1 MDNIKDD
8 EIDLV
13 EILKKIY
20 KSRKFILIISFSF
33 ALLGVAVA
41 LQSPIKFSSETIFIT
56 HNQESNS
63 SSLSGVASL
72 VGINLGASNFGGEI
86 IPSSMYP
93 QVTQSPKFK
102 RLLLNS
108 NIDFD
113 NKINLKQYLIDYYKL
128 NTENDKIN
136 SDLYVSELENDCFN
150 IIDEIISVNVNQKDG
165 FISLSATLPVAEYS
179 TNLTINAKEILQEI
193 IINNKI
199 ESANQ
204 NLIFSQQQ
212 LKEKKL
218 IFDEIQAKLAYF
230 SDSNLNSVNSFVI
243 NERDKLE
250 AEFQIINAVVTEL
263 SKQVEQVKLQ
273 VSKDTPV
280 FSTIKEAVIPIQRTS
295 PKRTQ
300 LVIIFGFIGLVIST
314 GFILIK
320 DLLLDVFNKIK
331 SE

>member
-20 KSRKFILIISFSF
+20 KSRKIILIISFSF
-33 ALLGVAVA
+33 ALIGVAVA
-41 LQSPIKFSSETIFIT
+41 MLSPIKFSSETIFIT
-56 HNQESNS
+56 QNQESNS

-72 VGINLGASNFGGEI
+72 VGINLGASNFGGE

-136 SDLYVSELENDCFN
+136 SDLYVSELENDCFK

-165 FISLSATLPVAEYS
+165 FITLSSTLPVAEYS
-179 TNLTINAKEILQEI
+179 AILTKKAKEILQEI
-193 IINNKI
+193 IIKNKI

-212 LKEKKL
+212 LEEKKL

-243 NERDKLE
+243 NERNKLE
-250 AEFQIINAVVTEL
+250 AEFQIISAVVTEL

-280 FSTIKEAVIPIQRTS
+280 FSTIKEAVIPIERTS

-300 LVIIFGFIGLVIST
+300 LVIIFGFIGFVIST
-314 GFILIK
+314 GFILTK
-320 DLLLDVFNKIK
+320 DILFDVFKEVK
-331 SE
+331 SK

>member
-1 MDNIKDD
+1 MDNIKDE

-13 EILKKIY
+13 EILKNIY
-20 KSRKFILIISFSF
+20 KSRIFILIISFSF
-33 ALLGVAVA
+33 ALIGVAVA
-41 LQSPIKFSSETIFIT
+41 MLSPIKFSSETIFIT
-56 HNQESNS
+56 QNQESNS

-72 VGINLGASNFGGEI
+72 VGINLGASNFGGE

-136 SDLYVSELENDCFN
+136 SDLYVSELENACFE
-150 IIDEIISVNVNQKDG
+150 IINEIISVDVNMKDG
-165 FISLSATLPVAEYS
+165 FITLSSTLPVAEYS
-179 TNLTINAKEILQEI
+179 AILTKKAKEILQEI
-193 IINNKI
+193 IINNRI

-212 LKEKKL
+212 LEEKKL

-280 FSTIKEAVIPIQRTS
+280 FSTIKEAVIPNKRTS

-300 LVIIFGFIGLVIST
+300 LVIIFGFIGVVIST
-314 GFILIK
+314 GFILTK
-320 DLLLDVFNKIK
+320 DILFDVFNEVK
-331 SE
+331 SK

>member
-1 MDNIKDD
+1 MDNIKDE

-41 LQSPIKFSSETIFIT
+41 MLSPIKFSSETIFIT
-56 HNQESNS
+56 QNQESNS

-72 VGINLGASNFGGEI
+72 VGINLGVSNFGGE

-136 SDLYVSELENDCFN
+136 SDLYVSELENTCFE
-150 IIDEIISVNVNQKDG
+150 IINEIISVNVNQKDG
-165 FISLSATLPVAEYS
+165 FITLSSTLPVAEYS
-179 TNLTINAKEILQEI
+179 AILTKKAKEILQEI

-212 LKEKKL
+212 LEEKKL

-280 FSTIKEAVIPIQRTS
+280 FSTIKEAVIPNKRTS

-300 LVIIFGFIGLVIST
+300 LVIIFGFLGLVIST
-314 GFILIK
+314 GFILTK
-320 DLLLDVFNKIK
+320 DILFDIFDEVK
-331 SE
+331 S

>member
-1 MDNIKDD
+1 MENIKDD

-20 KSRKFILIISFSF
+20 KSKKIILIISFF
-33 ALLGVAVA
+33 IALLGVAVA
-41 LQSPIKFSSETIFIT
+41 LLSPVKYSSETIFIT
-56 HNQESNS
+56 QNQESNS

-72 VGINLGASNFGGEI
+72 VGINLGTSNFGGE

-93 QVTQSPKFK
+93 QVSNSPKFK

-108 NIDFD
+108 YIDFD

-128 NTENDKIN
+128 NIENDKIN
-136 SDLYVSELENDCFN
+136 SDLYVSELENDCFK
-150 IIDEIISVNVNQKDG
+150 IIDKIITININQKDG
-165 FISLSATLPVAEYS
+165 FISLSSTLTVAEYS
-179 TNLTINAKEILQEI
+179 ANLTINAKEILQEI
-193 IINNKI
+193 IIDNKI

-212 LKEKKL
+212 LEEKKL

-263 SKQVEQVKLQ
+263 SKQVEQAKLQ

-280 FSTIKEAVIPIQRTS
+280 FSTIKEAVIPVERTS

-300 LVIIFGFIGLVIST
+300 IVLIFGFTGLIISIISVLISQPLKK
-314 GFILIK
+314 ILLQIQSK
-320 DLLLDVFNKIK
+320 
-331 SE
+331 

>member
-1 MDNIKDD
+1 MDNIKDE

-20 KSRKFILIISFSF
+20 KSRIFILIISFSF
-33 ALLGVAVA
+33 ALIGVAVA
-41 LQSPIKFSSETIFIT
+41 MLSPIKFSSETIFIT
-56 HNQESNS
+56 QNQESNS

-72 VGINLGASNFGGEI
+72 VGINLGTSNFGGE

-136 SDLYVSELENDCFN
+136 SDLYVSELENDCFK

-204 NLIFSQQQ
+204 SLIFSQQQ

-280 FSTIKEAVIPIQRTS
+280 FSTIKEAVIPIKRTS

-300 LVIIFGFIGLVIST
+300 LVIIYFFIGLVIST
-314 GFILIK
+314 GFILTK
-320 DLLLDVFNKIK
+320 DLLLDIFNKIK

>member
-1 MDNIKDD
+1 MDNIKDE

-33 ALLGVAVA
+33 ALIGVAVA
-41 LQSPIKFSSETIFIT
+41 MLSPIKFSSETIFIT
-56 HNQESNS
+56 QNKESNS

-72 VGINLGASNFGGEI
+72 VGINLGVSNFGGE

-136 SDLYVSELENDCFN
+136 SDLYVSELENPCFE
-150 IIDEIISVNVNQKDG
+150 IINEIISVSVNQKDG
-165 FISLSATLPVAEYS
+165 FITLSSTLPVAEYS
-179 TNLTINAKEILQEI
+179 AILTKKAKEILQEI

-212 LKEKKL
+212 LEEKKL
-218 IFDEIQAKLAYF
+218 IFDKIQAKLAYF

-280 FSTIKEAVIPIQRTS
+280 FSTIKEAVIPNKRTS

-300 LVIIFGFIGLVIST
+300 LVIIFGFLGLVIST
-314 GFILIK
+314 GFILTK
-320 DLLLDVFNKIK
+320 DILFDVFDEIK
-331 SE
+331 S

>member
-1 MDNIKDD
+1 MENIKDD
-8 EIDLV
+8 EIDFI

-20 KSRKFILIISFSF
+20 KSKKIILIISFFF
-33 ALLGVAVA
+33 ALLGFAVA
-41 LQSPIKFSSETIFIT
+41 LISTVKYSSETIFIT
-56 HNQESNS
+56 QNQESNS

-72 VGINLGASNFGGEI
+72 VGINLGTSNFGGE

-93 QVTQSPKFK
+93 QVSNSPKFK

-108 NIDFD
+108 YIDFD

-128 NTENDKIN
+128 NIENDKIN
-136 SDLYVSELENDCFN
+136 SDLYISELENDCFK
-150 IIDEIISVNVNQKDG
+150 IIDKIITINVNQKDG
-165 FISLSATLPVAEYS
+165 FISLLSTLPVAEYS
-179 TNLTINAKEILQEI
+179 ANLTINAKEILQDI
-193 IINNKI
+193 IIDNKI

-212 LKEKKL
+212 LEEKKL

-243 NERDKLE
+243 NERNKLE

-263 SKQVEQVKLQ
+263 SKQVEQAKLQ

-280 FSTIKEAVIPIQRTS
+280 FSTIKEAVIPVERTS

-300 LVIIFGFIGLVIST
+300 IVLIFGFTGLIISIISVLI
-314 GFILIK
+314 FQPLRKILLEIQSK
-320 DLLLDVFNKIK
+320 
-331 SE
+331 

>member
-41 LQSPIKFSSETIFIT
+41 MLSPIKFSSETIFIT
-56 HNQESNS
+56 QNQESNS

-72 VGINLGASNFGGEI
+72 VGINLGASNFGGE

-280 FSTIKEAVIPIQRTS
+280 FSTIKEAVIPINRTS

-300 LVIIFGFIGLVIST
+300 LIIIFGFIGFVISI
-314 GFILIK
+314 GIILTK
-320 DLLLDVFNKIK
+320 DILFDVFKEVK
-331 SE
+331 SK

>member
-41 LQSPIKFSSETIFIT
+41 MLSPIKFSSETIFIT
-56 HNQESNS
+56 QNQESNS

-72 VGINLGASNFGGEI
+72 VGINLGTSNFGGE

-136 SDLYVSELENDCFN
+136 SDLYVSELENDCFE
-150 IIDEIISVNVNQKDG
+150 IIDEIISVNVDQKDG
-165 FISLSATLPVAEYS
+165 FISLSSTLAVAEYS

-199 ESANQ
+199 ESANR

-212 LKEKKL
+212 LEQKKL

-230 SDSNLNSVNSFVI
+230 SNSNLNSVNSFVI
-243 NERDKLE
+243 NEKDKLE

-280 FSTIKEAVIPIQRTS
+280 FSTIKEAVIPNKRTS

-300 LVIIFGFIGLVIST
+300 LVIIFGFLGLVIST
-314 GFILIK
+314 GFILTK
-320 DLLLDVFNKIK
+320 DMLFDVFDEVK
-331 SE
+331 S

>member
-1 MDNIKDD
+1 MENIKDD
-8 EIDLV
+8 EIDFI

-20 KSRKFILIISFSF
+20 KSKKIILIISFFF
-33 ALLGVAVA
+33 ALLGVTVA
-41 LQSPIKFSSETIFIT
+41 LQSPVKYSSETIFIT
-56 HNQESNS
+56 QNQESNS

-72 VGINLGASNFGGEI
+72 VGINLGTSNFGGE

-93 QVTQSPKFK
+93 QVSNSPKFK

-108 NIDFD
+108 YIDFD

-128 NTENDKIN
+128 NIENDKIN
-136 SDLYVSELENDCFN
+136 SDLYVSKLENECFN
-150 IIDEIISVNVNQKDG
+150 IIAKIITININQKDG
-165 FISLSATLPVAEYS
+165 FISLSSTLPVAEYS
-179 TNLTINAKEILQEI
+179 ANLTINAKEILQDI
-193 IINNKI
+193 IIDNKI

-212 LKEKKL
+212 LEEKKL

-243 NERDKLE
+243 NERNKLE

-263 SKQVEQVKLQ
+263 SKQVEQAKLQ

-280 FSTIKEAVIPIQRTS
+280 FSTIKEAVIPVERTS

-300 LVIIFGFIGLVIST
+300 IVLIFGFIGLIISIISVLI
-314 GFILIK
+314 FQPLKKILLEIQSK
-320 DLLLDVFNKIK
+320 
-331 SE
+331 

>member
-1 MDNIKDD
+1 MDNIKDE

-33 ALLGVAVA
+33 ALIGVAVA
-41 LQSPIKFSSETIFIT
+41 MLSPIKFSSETIFIT
-56 HNQESNS
+56 QNQESNS

-72 VGINLGASNFGGEI
+72 VGINLGVSNFGGE

-136 SDLYVSELENDCFN
+136 SDLYVSELENACFE
-150 IIDEIISVNVNQKDG
+150 IINEIISVDVNQKDG
-165 FISLSATLPVAEYS
+165 FITLSSTLPVAEYS
-179 TNLTINAKEILQEI
+179 AILTKKAKEILQEI
-193 IINNKI
+193 IINNRI

-212 LKEKKL
+212 LEEKKL

-280 FSTIKEAVIPIQRTS
+280 FSTIKEAVIPNKRTS
-295 PKRTQ
+295 PNRTQ
-300 LVIIFGFIGLVIST
+300 LVIIFGFIGVVIST
-314 GFILIK
+314 VFILTK
-320 DLLLDVFNKIK
+320 DILFDVFNEVK
-331 SE
+331 SK

>member
-1 MDNIKDD
+1 MDNIKDE

-20 KSRKFILIISFSF
+20 KSRKFILIISFFF

-41 LQSPIKFSSETIFIT
+41 LLSPVKYSSETIFIT
-56 HNQESNS
+56 QNQESNS

-72 VGINLGASNFGGEI
+72 VGINLGASNFGGDL
-86 IPSSMYP
+86 PSSMYP

-136 SDLYVSELENDCFN
+136 SDLYVSELENTCFE
-150 IIDEIISVNVNQKDG
+150 IINEIISVNVNQKDG
-165 FISLSATLPVAEYS
+165 FITLSSTLPVAEYS
-179 TNLTINAKEILQEI
+179 AILTKKAKEILQEI

-212 LKEKKL
+212 LEEKKL

-280 FSTIKEAVIPIQRTS
+280 FSTIKEAVIPNKRTS

-300 LVIIFGFIGLVIST
+300 LVIIFGFLGLVIST
-314 GFILIK
+314 GFILTK
-320 DLLLDVFNKIK
+320 DMLFDVFDEVK
-331 SE
+331 S

>member
-1 MDNIKDD
+1 MENIKDD

-13 EILKKIY
+13 EILRKIY
-20 KSRKFILIISFSF
+20 KSKKIILIISFFF

-41 LQSPIKFSSETIFIT
+41 LISTVKYSSETIFIT
-56 HNQESNS
+56 QNQESNS

-72 VGINLGASNFGGEI
+72 VGINLGTSNFGGE

-93 QVTQSPKFK
+93 QVSNSPKFK

-108 NIDFD
+108 YIDFD

-136 SDLYVSELENDCFN
+136 SDLYISELENDCFK
-150 IIDEIISVNVNQKDG
+150 IIDKIITININQKDG
-165 FISLSATLPVAEYS
+165 FISLLSTLPVAEYS
-179 TNLTINAKEILQEI
+179 ANLTINAKEILQEI
-193 IINNKI
+193 IIDNKI

-212 LKEKKL
+212 LEEKKL

-243 NERDKLE
+243 NERGKLE
-250 AEFQIINAVVTEL
+250 AEFQIINAVV
-263 SKQVEQVKLQ
+263 
-273 VSKDTPV
+273 
-280 FSTIKEAVIPIQRTS
+280 
-295 PKRTQ
+295 
-300 LVIIFGFIGLVIST
+300 
-314 GFILIK
+314 
-320 DLLLDVFNKIK
+320 
-331 SE
+331 

>member
-1 MDNIKDD
+1 MDNIKDE

-41 LQSPIKFSSETIFIT
+41 LLSPIKFSSETIFIT
-56 HNQESNS
+56 QNQESNS

-72 VGINLGASNFGGEI
+72 VGINLGTSNFGGE

-218 IFDEIQAKLAYF
+218 IFDEIQAKLTYF

-243 NERDKLE
+243 NERDKLD
-250 AEFQIINAVVTEL
+250 AEFQIISAVVTEL

-280 FSTIKEAVIPIQRTS
+280 FSTIKEAVIPINRIS

-300 LVIIFGFIGLVIST
+300 LVIIFGFIGFILSSI
-314 GFILIK
+314 FILI
-320 DLLLDVFNKIK
+320 NESIK
-331 SE
+331 NIFLEIKNN

>member
-1 MDNIKDD
+1 MENIKDD

-20 KSRKFILIISFSF
+20 KSKKIILIISFF
-33 ALLGVAVA
+33 IALLGVAVA
-41 LQSPIKFSSETIFIT
+41 LLSPVKYSSETIFIT
-56 HNQESNS
+56 QNQESNS

-72 VGINLGASNFGGEI
+72 VGINLGTSNFGGE

-93 QVTQSPKFK
+93 QVSNSPKFK

-108 NIDFD
+108 YIDFD

-128 NTENDKIN
+128 NIENDKIN
-136 SDLYVSELENDCFN
+136 SDLYVSELENECFK
-150 IIDEIISVNVNQKDG
+150 IIDKIITININQKDG
-165 FISLSATLPVAEYS
+165 FISLSSTLTVAEYS
-179 TNLTINAKEILQEI
+179 ANLTINAKEILQEI
-193 IINNKI
+193 IIDNKI

-212 LKEKKL
+212 LEEKKL

-263 SKQVEQVKLQ
+263 SKQVEQAKLQ

-280 FSTIKEAVIPIQRTS
+280 FSTIKEAVIPVERTS

-300 LVIIFGFIGLVIST
+300 IVLIFGFTGLIISIISVLI
-314 GFILIK
+314 FQPLKKILVEIQSK
-320 DLLLDVFNKIK
+320 
-331 SE
+331 

>member
-41 LQSPIKFSSETIFIT
+41 MLSPIKFSSETIFIT
-56 HNQESNS
+56 QNQESNS

-72 VGINLGASNFGGEI
+72 VGINLGASNFGGE

-150 IIDEIISVNVNQKDG
+150 IINEIISVNVNQKDG
-165 FISLSATLPVAEYS
+165 FITLSSTLPVAEYS
-179 TNLTINAKEILQEI
+179 AILTKKAKEILQEI

-212 LKEKKL
+212 LEEKKL

-243 NERDKLE
+243 NEKDKLE

-280 FSTIKEAVIPIQRTS
+280 FSTIKEAVIPIKRTS

-300 LVIIFGFIGLVIST
+300 LVIIFGFLGLVIST
-314 GFILIK
+314 GFILAK
-320 DLLLDVFNKIK
+320 DILFDVFNEVK
-331 SE
+331 S

>member
-1 MDNIKDD
+1 MDNIKDE

-20 KSRKFILIISFSF
+20 KSRIFILIISFSF
-33 ALLGVAVA
+33 ALIGVAVA
-41 LQSPIKFSSETIFIT
+41 MLSPIKFSSETIFIT
-56 HNQESNS
+56 QNQESNS

-72 VGINLGASNFGGEI
+72 VGINLGASNFGGE

-250 AEFQIINAVVTEL
+250 AEFQIISAVVTEL

-280 FSTIKEAVIPIQRTS
+280 FSTIKEAVIPIERTS

>member
-1 MDNIKDD
+1 MDNIKDE

-20 KSRKFILIISFSF
+20 KSRIFILIISFSF
-33 ALLGVAVA
+33 ALIGVAVA
-41 LQSPIKFSSETIFIT
+41 MLSPIKFSSETIFIT
-56 HNQESNS
+56 QNQESNS
-63 SSLSGVASL
+63 SSISGVASL
-72 VGINLGASNFGGEI
+72 VGINLGASNFGGE

-204 NLIFSQQQ
+204 SLIFSQQQ

-250 AEFQIINAVVTEL
+250 AEFQIISAVVTEL

-280 FSTIKEAVIPIQRTS
+280 FSTIKEAVIPIERTS

>member
-1 MDNIKDD
+1 MDNIKDE

-41 LQSPIKFSSETIFIT
+41 MLSPIKFSSETIFIT
-56 HNQESNS
+56 QNQESNS

-72 VGINLGASNFGGEI
+72 VGINLGASNFGGE

-136 SDLYVSELENDCFN
+136 SDLYVSKLENHCFE
-150 IIDEIISVNVNQKDG
+150 IIDEIISVYVNQKDG
-165 FISLSATLPVAEYS
+165 FITLSSTLPVAEYS
-179 TNLTINAKEILQEI
+179 AILTKKAKEILQEI

-212 LKEKKL
+212 LEEKKL

-280 FSTIKEAVIPIQRTS
+280 FSTIKEATIPNLRHA
-295 PKRTQ
+295 PKRTKT
-300 LVIIFGFIGLVIST
+300 VIIFMLVGFISSL
-314 GFILIK
+314 FIILLK
-320 DLLLDVFNKIK
+320 DSFKKLYFDVVKF
-331 SE
+331 

>member
-1 MDNIKDD
+1 MDNIKDE

-33 ALLGVAVA
+33 ALIGVAVA
-41 LQSPIKFSSETIFIT
+41 MLSPIKFSSETIFIT
-56 HNQESNS
+56 QNQESNS

-72 VGINLGASNFGGEI
+72 VGINLGTSNFGGE

-136 SDLYVSELENDCFN
+136 SDLYVSELENDCFE

-165 FISLSATLPVAEYS
+165 FITLSSTLPVAEYS
-179 TNLTINAKEILQEI
+179 AILTKKAKEILQEI
-193 IINNKI
+193 IINNRI

-212 LKEKKL
+212 LEEKKL

-280 FSTIKEAVIPIQRTS
+280 FSTIKEAVIPNKRTS

-300 LVIIFGFIGLVIST
+300 LVIIFGFIGVVIST
-314 GFILIK
+314 VFILTK
-320 DLLLDVFNKIK
+320 DILFDVFNEVK
-331 SE
+331 SK

>member
-1 MDNIKDD
+1 MDNIKDE

-20 KSRKFILIISFSF
+20 KSRIFILIISFSF
-33 ALLGVAVA
+33 SLIGVAVA
-41 LQSPIKFSSETIFIT
+41 MLSPIKFSSETIFIT
-56 HNQESNS
+56 QNQESNS

-72 VGINLGASNFGGEI
+72 VGINLGASNFGGE

-128 NTENDKIN
+128 NTENNKIN
-136 SDLYVSELENDCFN
+136 SDLYVSELENACFK

-179 TNLTINAKEILQEI
+179 AILAKKAKEILQEI
-193 IINNKI
+193 IINNRI

-212 LKEKKL
+212 LQEKKL
-218 IFDEIQAKLAYF
+218 IFDEIQAKLTYF

-243 NERDKLE
+243 NERDKLD
-250 AEFQIINAVVTEL
+250 AEFQIISAVVTEL

-280 FSTIKEAVIPIQRTS
+280 FSTIKEAVIPINRIS

-300 LVIIFGFIGLVIST
+300 LVIIYVFFGVIIST

>member
-33 ALLGVAVA
+33 ALLGDAVA
-41 LQSPIKFSSETIFIT
+41 MLSPIKFSSETIFIT
-56 HNQESNS
+56 QNQESNS

-72 VGINLGASNFGGEI
+72 VGINLGASNFGGE

-128 NTENDKIN
+128 NAENDKIN
-136 SDLYVSELENDCFN
+136 SDLYVSELENACFE
-150 IIDEIISVNVNQKDG
+150 IINEIISVNVNQKDG
-165 FISLSATLPVAEYS
+165 FITLSSTLPVAEYS
-179 TNLTINAKEILQEI
+179 AILTKKAKEILQEI

-212 LKEKKL
+212 LEEKKL

-243 NERDKLE
+243 NERNKLE

-280 FSTIKEAVIPIQRTS
+280 FSTIKEAVIPNKRTS
-295 PKRTQ
+295 PKRAQ
-300 LVIIFGFIGLVIST
+300 LVIIYGFIGVVIST
-314 GFILIK
+314 GFILTRDI
-320 DLLLDVFNKIK
+320 LFDVFNEVK
-331 SE
+331 SK

>member
-1 MDNIKDD
+1 MDNIKGD

-13 EILKKIY
+13 EIFKKIY
-20 KSRKFILIISFSF
+20 KSRKYILIISFSF

-41 LQSPIKFSSETIFIT
+41 LISPVKYSSETIFIT
-56 HNQESNS
+56 QNQESNS

-86 IPSSMYP
+86 PSSMYP
-93 QVTQSPKFK
+93 QVSNSPKFK

-108 NIDFD
+108 YIDFD

-128 NTENDKIN
+128 DIENDKIN
-136 SDLYVSELENDCFN
+136 SDLYVSELENDCFK
-150 IIDEIISVNVNQKDG
+150 IIDKIITININQKDG
-165 FISLSATLPVAEYS
+165 FISLSSTLPVAEYS
-179 TNLTINAKEILQEI
+179 ANLTINAKEILQEI

-204 NLIFSQQQ
+204 NLIFSQRQ
-212 LKEKKL
+212 LEEKKL

-263 SKQVEQVKLQ
+263 SKQVEQSKLQ

-280 FSTIKEAVIPIQRTS
+280 FSTIKEAVIPVEKTS

-300 LVIIFGFIGLVIST
+300 IVLIFGFIGLIISIISVLI
-314 GFILIK
+314 FQPLKKILLEIQSK
-320 DLLLDVFNKIK
+320 
-331 SE
+331 

>member
-20 KSRKFILIISFSF
+20 KSRKFILIISFFF

-41 LQSPIKFSSETIFIT
+41 LLSPVKYSSETIFIT
-56 HNQESNS
+56 QNQESNS

-72 VGINLGASNFGGEI
+72 VGINLGTSNFGGEI
-86 IPSSMYP
+86 PPSMYP

-108 NIDFD
+108 TIDFD
-113 NKINLKQYLIDYYKL
+113 DKISLKQFLIDFYKL
-128 NTENDKIN
+128 NKENDKIN
-136 SDLYVSELENDCFN
+136 SDLYVSELENDFFKM
-150 IIDEIISVNVNQKDG
+150 IDNIISVKVNQKDG
-165 FISLSATLPVAEYS
+165 FITLSSTLPVAEYS
-179 TNLTINAKEILQEI
+179 AILTKKAKEILQKI

-212 LKEKKL
+212 LEEKKL

-243 NERDKLE
+243 NERDKLD
-250 AEFQIINAVVTEL
+250 AEFQIISAVVTEL

-273 VSKDTPV
+273 VSKNTPV
-280 FSTIKEAVIPIQRTS
+280 FSTIKEASIPIYRTS

-300 LVIIFGFIGLVIST
+300 LVIIYGFIGLVLST
-314 GFILIK
+314 GLILIK
-320 DLLLDVFNKIK
+320 DSFLNILDDIK
-331 SE
+331 SF

>member
-1 MDNIKDD
+1 MDNIKDE

-33 ALLGVAVA
+33 ALIGVAVA
-41 LQSPIKFSSETIFIT
+41 MLSPIKFSSETIFIT
-56 HNQESNS
+56 QNQESNS

-72 VGINLGASNFGGEI
+72 VGINLGTSNFGGE

-136 SDLYVSELENDCFN
+136 SDLYVSELENACFE
-150 IIDEIISVNVNQKDG
+150 IINEIISVNVNQKDG
-165 FISLSATLPVAEYS
+165 FITLSSTLPVAEYS
-179 TNLTINAKEILQEI
+179 AILTKKAKEILQEI
-193 IINNKI
+193 IINNRI

-212 LKEKKL
+212 LEEKKL

-280 FSTIKEAVIPIQRTS
+280 FSTIKEAVIPIKRTS

>member
-1 MDNIKDD
+1 
-8 EIDLV
+8 
-13 EILKKIY
+13 
-20 KSRKFILIISFSF
+20 
-33 ALLGVAVA
+33 
-41 LQSPIKFSSETIFIT
+41 
-56 HNQESNS
+56 
-63 SSLSGVASL
+63 
-72 VGINLGASNFGGEI
+72 
-86 IPSSMYP
+86 
-93 QVTQSPKFK
+93 
-102 RLLLNS
+102 
-108 NIDFD
+108 
-113 NKINLKQYLIDYYKL
+113 LIDYYKL

-136 SDLYVSELENDCFN
+136 SDLYVSELENDCFE
-150 IIDEIISVNVNQKDG
+150 IIDEIISVNVNLKDG

-204 NLIFSQQQ
+204 SLIFSQQQ

-280 FSTIKEAVIPIQRTS
+280 FSTIKEAVIPNKRTS

-300 LVIIFGFIGLVIST
+300 LVIIFGFIGVVIST
-314 GFILIK
+314 VFILTK
-320 DLLLDVFNKIK
+320 DILFDVFNEVK
-331 SE
+331 SK

>member
-1 MDNIKDD
+1 MDNIKDE

-41 LQSPIKFSSETIFIT
+41 LLSPIKFSSETIFIT
-56 HNQESNS
+56 QNQESNS

-72 VGINLGASNFGGEI
+72 VGINLGTSNFGGEI
-86 IPSSMYP
+86 PASMYP
-93 QVTQSPKFK
+93 QVIQSPKFK

-113 NKINLKQYLIDYYKL
+113 NKINLKQYLIDYHKL
-128 NTENDKIN
+128 NSENNKIN
-136 SDLYVSELENDCFN
+136 SDLYVSKLENDCFE

-165 FISLSATLPVAEYS
+165 FVTLSATLPIAEYS
-179 TNLTINAKEILQEI
+179 AILAKKAKEILQEI

-212 LKEKKL
+212 LEEKKL

-250 AEFQIINAVVTEL
+250 AEFQIIKAVVTEL

-280 FSTIKEAVIPIQRTS
+280 FSTIKESVIPINRTS

-300 LVIIFGFIGLVIST
+300 LVIIYGFIGFVISIL
-314 GFILIK
+314 FILLK
-320 DLLLDVFNKIK
+320 DILLDVFNKI
-331 SE
+331 SQ

>member
-1 MDNIKDD
+1 MDNIKDE

-33 ALLGVAVA
+33 ALIGVAVA
-41 LQSPIKFSSETIFIT
+41 MLSPIKFSSETIFIT
-56 HNQESNS
+56 QNQESNS

-72 VGINLGASNFGGEI
+72 VGINLGTSNFGGE

-136 SDLYVSELENDCFN
+136 SDLYVSELENDCFE
-150 IIDEIISVNVNQKDG
+150 IINEIISVDVNQKDG
-165 FISLSATLPVAEYS
+165 FITLSSTLPVAEYS
-179 TNLTINAKEILQEI
+179 AILTKKAKEILQEI
-193 IINNKI
+193 IINNRI

-212 LKEKKL
+212 LEEKKL

-280 FSTIKEAVIPIQRTS
+280 FSTIKEAVIPNKRTS
-295 PKRTQ
+295 PNRTQ
-300 LVIIFGFIGLVIST
+300 LVIIFGFIGVVIST
-314 GFILIK
+314 GFILTK
-320 DLLLDVFNKIK
+320 DILFDVFNEVK
-331 SE
+331 SK

>member
-13 EILKKIY
+13 EIFKKIY

-41 LQSPIKFSSETIFIT
+41 LLSPIKFSSETIFIT
-56 HNQESNS
+56 QNQESNS

-72 VGINLGASNFGGEI
+72 VGINLGTSNFGGEI
-86 IPSSMYP
+86 PASMYP
-93 QVTQSPKFK
+93 QVIQSPKFK

-113 NKINLKQYLIDYYKL
+113 NKINLKQYLIDYHKL
-128 NTENDKIN
+128 NSENNKIN
-136 SDLYVSELENDCFN
+136 SDLYVSKLENDCFE

-165 FISLSATLPVAEYS
+165 FVTLSATLPIAEYS
-179 TNLTINAKEILQEI
+179 AILAKKAKEILQEI

-212 LKEKKL
+212 LEEKKL

-250 AEFQIINAVVTEL
+250 AEFQIIKAVVTEL

-280 FSTIKEAVIPIQRTS
+280 FSTIKESVIPINRTS

-300 LVIIFGFIGLVIST
+300 LVIIYGFIGFVISIL
-314 GFILIK
+314 FILLK
-320 DLLLDVFNKIK
+320 DILLDVFNKI
-331 SE
+331 SQ

>member
-33 ALLGVAVA
+33 ALIGVAVA
-41 LQSPIKFSSETIFIT
+41 MLSPIKFSSETIFIT
-56 HNQESNS
+56 QNQESNS

-72 VGINLGASNFGGEI
+72 VGINLGTSNFGGE

-136 SDLYVSELENDCFN
+136 SDLYVSKLENHCFE

-165 FISLSATLPVAEYS
+165 FITLSSTLPVAEYS
-179 TNLTINAKEILQEI
+179 AILTKKAKEILQEI
-193 IINNKI
+193 IINNRI

-212 LKEKKL
+212 LEEKKL

-280 FSTIKEAVIPIQRTS
+280 FSTIKEAVIPNKRTS

-300 LVIIFGFIGLVIST
+300 LIIIFGFIGVVIST
-314 GFILIK
+314 VFILTK
-320 DLLLDVFNKIK
+320 DILFDVFNEVK
-331 SE
+331 SK

>member
-1 MDNIKDD
+1 MDNIKDE

-33 ALLGVAVA
+33 ALIGVAVA
-41 LQSPIKFSSETIFIT
+41 MLSPIKFSSETIFIT
-56 HNQESNS
+56 QNQESNS

-72 VGINLGASNFGGEI
+72 VGINLGASNFGGE

-136 SDLYVSELENDCFN
+136 SDLYVSELENDCFK

-204 NLIFSQQQ
+204 SLIFSQQQ

-280 FSTIKEAVIPIQRTS
+280 FSTIKEAVIPNKRTS

-300 LVIIFGFIGLVIST
+300 LVIIFGFIGVVIST
-314 GFILIK
+314 VFILTK
-320 DLLLDVFNKIK
+320 DILFDVFNEVK
-331 SE
+331 SK